1 VADAGQVAISAGFDF
16 SDVTSGNQDTILEM
30 QPVLVGG
37 ILTRWHFRASAQGV
51 GQSFTLVGY
60 IVQVAIV

>member
-30 QPVLVGG
+30 QPVLVAGL
-37 ILTRWHFRASAQGV
+37 LTTWHFRASAQGA

-60 IVQVAIV
+60 IVQAPV